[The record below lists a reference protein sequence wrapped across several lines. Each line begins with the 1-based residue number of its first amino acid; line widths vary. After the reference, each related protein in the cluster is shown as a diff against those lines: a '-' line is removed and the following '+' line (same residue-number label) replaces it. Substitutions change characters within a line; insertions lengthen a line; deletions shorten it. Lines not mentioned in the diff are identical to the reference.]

1 MNDYMKA
8 LRKMFMDSS
17 RYSKERQ
24 KIEDCRQ
31 ALVSQLNVSQQDLL
45 MDLVDSESLLRER
58 MAVENFISGFR
69 LAYGIAR
76 ELSEEPA
83 YTFDPE

>member
-24 KIEDCRQ
+24 ELEDCRQ
-31 ALVSQLNVSQQDLL
+31 ALVSQLNVSQRDLL
-45 MDLVDSESLLRER
+45 MDLVDSESLLRVR
-58 MAVENFISGFR
+58 MAVENFVSGFR
-69 LAYGIAR
+69 LAYGIAK
-76 ELSEEPA
+76 ELSVEPP
-83 YTFDPE
+83 YSFNSE

>member
-1 MNDYMKA
+1 MNDYIKA

-24 KIEDCRQ
+24 ELEDCRQ
-31 ALVSQLNVSQQDLL
+31 SLVSQLNVSQRDLL

-58 MAVENFISGFR
+58 MAVENFINGFR

-76 ELSEEPA
+76 ELS
-83 YTFDPE
+83 